1 MTMDEKFKQV
11 EDWQRKIDAELY
23 EEIEP
28 ADRFVP
34 YNRNEAIRLETIML
48 QLGIRK
54 SANYG
59 CVTVMAD
66 DGELVNDY
74 DLCAYLD

>member
-11 EDWQRKIDAELY
+11 EDWENKINAELY

-34 YNRNEAIRLETIML
+34 YDRNEEIWFETISL
-48 QLGIRK
+48 QLGIRRPVY
-54 SANYG
+54 AD
-59 CVTVMAD
+59 CVTVMTD
-66 DGELVNDY
+66 DGELVDDY
-74 DLCAYLD
+74 DLCAYFD